1 MLRVQGENT
10 PEALALAME
19 DAAGRVAQHPAD
31 QLDALFGCLS
41 RAMPNLPG
49 RPNFM
54 QEMLGLE
61 VSEVRSRPS
70 LMAANSALTQRL
82 SHCGFVFDA
91 LYGVPAALLCQLVSG
106 YSGLCHLLHNGEQGT
121 P

>member
-1 MLRVQGENT
+1 MLCGTRLAPRIRCGNYALRVQGENT

-19 DAAGRVAQHPAD
+19 DAAGRVAQQPAD

-61 VSEVRSRPS
+61 VSEVRPRPRPMS
-70 LMAANSALTQRL
+70 FNFALTQPEQSCKSNFAR
-82 SHCGFVFDA
+82 A
-91 LYGVPAALLCQLVSG
+91 ILL
-106 YSGLCHLLHNGEQGT
+106 
-121 P
+121 